1 MLTGQTSDTGTLT
14 LTVPGE
20 GLYLLVD
27 DAGLPIIVGTRA
39 DGMDLEN
46 QALGVAVVKSTV
58 LTVDKTGAGDTT
70 LGATVT
76 YTVRF
81 RIPAKN
87 TNPTRLTY
95 TDQPSNLSID
105 RASLSYTIDG
115 GTASTPRTVT
125 GNTDGGFTWD
135 ASDLLTDANYGKNV
149 VLTYTA
155 TVTGRDPHNKGILN
169 ATLDGRNT
177 SGQDEQGGNLTNF
190 DFDLKKTK
198 ADHTTAIKG
207 AGFVIRNTTTNK
219 WLKWDDARNVWT
231 FIDAADAAAAKT
243 AGAER
248 LTDAQGLL
256 SFDGL
261 GDGTYEITETTVPA
275 GYLPTPATLTVTI
288 TGGKAKVTGT
298 GLNNGLTDAQDAMAE
313 DGTVIVRNLD
323 SIGQLA
329 ETGAAGLTLT
339 VATAALLAVGAGAA
353 YRLRRKATA

>member
-1 MLTGQTSDTGTLT
+1 M
-14 LTVPGE
+14 
-20 GLYLLVD
+20 
-27 DAGLPIIVGTRA
+27 I
-39 DGMDLEN
+39 
-46 QALGVAVVKSTV
+46 
-58 LTVDKTGAGDTT
+58 
-70 LGATVT
+70 
-76 YTVRF
+76 
-81 RIPAKN
+81 
-87 TNPTRLTY
+87 
-95 TDQPSNLSID
+95 
-105 RASLSYTIDG
+105 
-115 GTASTPRTVT
+115 
-125 GNTDGGFTWD
+125 
-135 ASDLLTDANYGKNV
+135 
-149 VLTYTA
+149 TYTA

-169 ATLDGRNT
+169 ATLDGRDT

-275 GYLPTPATLTVTI
+275 GYLPTTATLTVTI
-288 TGGKAKVTGT
+288 TGSKAKVTGT